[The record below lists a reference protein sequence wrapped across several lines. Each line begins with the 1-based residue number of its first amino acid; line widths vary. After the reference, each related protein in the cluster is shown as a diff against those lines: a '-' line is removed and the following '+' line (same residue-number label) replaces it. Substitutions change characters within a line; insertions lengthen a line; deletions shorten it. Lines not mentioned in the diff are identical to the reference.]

1 MTKHCPRCGHTKSIK
16 QFSKKASTKD
26 GLQPYCKECNREY
39 NQIWHMEPSTKI
51 RRSEYVMSKHKE
63 YRETNPRFR
72 LANNLRTR
80 LWSVLKRNNVKKT
93 QHTFDLVGLTPD
105 DFKKYIE
112 KLFKRGMN
120 WDNYGAWHIDHIKP
134 CADFDLTKVSEQK
147 KCFHFSNLKPEWG
160 LDNLR
165 KNKY

>member
-1 MTKHCPRCGHTKSIK
+1 
-16 QFSKKASTKD
+16 
-26 GLQPYCKECNREY
+26 
-39 NQIWHMEPSTKI
+39 
-51 RRSEYVMSKHKE
+51 
-63 YRETNPRFR
+63 
-72 LANNLRTR
+72 

-112 KLFKRGMN
+112 KLFKRGMS